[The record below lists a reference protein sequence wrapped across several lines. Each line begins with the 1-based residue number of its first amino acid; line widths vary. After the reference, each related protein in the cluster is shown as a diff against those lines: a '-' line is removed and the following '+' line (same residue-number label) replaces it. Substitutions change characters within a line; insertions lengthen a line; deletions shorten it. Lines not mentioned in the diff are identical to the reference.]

1 MTSPGAKA
9 ERRRRIF
16 ARDEH
21 RCVYCGRVF
30 PGDRLSL
37 DHVEPR
43 RKGGDHSDGNLVT
56 ACLPCNRLKGGRPAW
71 SFLATDAD
79 ARAAFLRHAR
89 FVWPRHRR
97 AVEEAAA
104 TATAAACEGGVS
116 EGVPERAP

>member
-1 MTSPGAKA
+1 MTSPGANA

-16 ARDEH
+16 ERDGH
-21 RCVYCGRVF
+21 RCVYCGQVF
-30 PGDRLSL
+30 PHDLLSL

-43 RKGGDHSDGNLVT
+43 RKGGDHSEGNLVT

-71 SFLATDAD
+71 SFLAAD
-79 ARAAFLRHAR
+79 AGARASFLRHAR

-104 TATAAACEGGVS
+104 SAAAGDGGGSDPGPGSV
-116 EGVPERAP
+116 R